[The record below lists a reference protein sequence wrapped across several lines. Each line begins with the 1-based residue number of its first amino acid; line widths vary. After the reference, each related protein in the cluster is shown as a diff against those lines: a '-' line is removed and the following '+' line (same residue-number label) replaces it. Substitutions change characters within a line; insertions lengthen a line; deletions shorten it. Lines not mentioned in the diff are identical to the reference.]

1 MSIMYIVGLG
11 VFLYGIF
18 FGGEGSSRKKIF
30 MPSLGHI
37 DTSDPKL
44 FSVTDSRSFRELNC
58 VSRFPVGGKPNGEV
72 EEMFFDIVDGFP
84 LSDILGDED
93 AGGESSSFN
102 DKLGNADSN
111 SGGGEGC

>member
-1 MSIMYIVGLG
+1 MSIMFIVGLG

-18 FGGEGSSRKKIF
+18 FGGEGSSQKKIF
-30 MPSLGHI
+30 MHSLGHI

-44 FSVTDSRSFRELNC
+44 FSVTDSKSFSGLNS
-58 VSRFPVGGKPNGEV
+58 VSRFPIGRKPNGEV
-72 EEMFFDIVDGFP
+72 EELFFDIVDEFP

-102 DKLGNADSN
+102 DKHGNADSN
-111 SGGGEGC
+111 SGGGEEC